1 METVM
6 QIVRVDAARGR
17 PPMSVRLIVKLGA
30 AICPLMLLPGLAL
43 APVGCGI
50 SKPAGLV
57 GTGGDT
63 TSGSGGAVGS
73 GGTRGG
79 GGAGDSAGT
88 GGGGDRPGT
97 GGAGGMAGA
106 GDTGGAGDSGGTSG
120 GVVATA
126 GLQYNGVI
134 RFFRGA
140 P

>member
-6 QIVRVDAARGR
+6 RIVRVDAARRR
-17 PPMSVRLIVKLGA
+17 PLIMMKLIVKLGV
-30 AICPLMLLPGLAL
+30 AICPLILLPGLAL

-106 GDTGGAGDSGGTSG
+106 GDTGGAGD